1 MDAAARPSRRPPHV
15 FGARS
20 DRLLTRVRGE
30 SPRVMLAQIRRHQ
43 AEQWKRTGI
52 LAIGVLLITYVP
64 WLMLGWLHWLGR
76 R

>member
-1 MDAAARPSRRPPHV
+1 V

-30 SPRVMLAQIRRHQ
+30 SPRVMLAKFGRHQ

-52 LAIGVLLITYVP
+52 LAVGVLLSR
-64 WLMLGWLHWLGR
+64 MSRG
-76 R
+76 